1 MADDLRR
8 PIKNN
13 PRGTE
18 KYDLG
23 ALSPE
28 QQLQLNDQKIQTRK
42 ENEEYLSKHPEIY
55 ATIGESLQYLLT
67 VRPKNGEEIRKLL
80 ADFFKEKAVEE
91 ESKNEAPDA
100 EE

>member
-1 MADDLRR
+1 MSDPLRR

-42 ENEEYLSKHPEIY
+42 ANEEYLSNHPEIFSV
-55 ATIGESLQYLLT
+55 IGESLQFLLT
-67 VRPKNGEEIRKLL
+67 KRPETGEEIKEMLSE
-80 ADFFKEKAVEE
+80 FFKEKAGVLEGEKNQPEE
-91 ESKNEAPDA
+91 
-100 EE
+100 